1 MEKIDNLVEENSS
14 IKNQLEAMKVKVDST
29 TAEMVDMESQILDRD
44 DRIAEL
50 NTQIESVKGK
60 IFNYYKKF
68 LK

>member
-1 MEKIDNLVEENSS
+1 
-14 IKNQLEAMKVKVDST
+14 MKVKVDST

-50 NTQIESVKGK
+50 TTQIESVKGK